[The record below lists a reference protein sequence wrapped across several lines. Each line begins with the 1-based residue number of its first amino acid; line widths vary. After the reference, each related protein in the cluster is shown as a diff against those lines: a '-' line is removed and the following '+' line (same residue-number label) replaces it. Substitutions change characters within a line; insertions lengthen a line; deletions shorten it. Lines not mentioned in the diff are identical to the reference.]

1 MLLMAAAMIPLAG
14 MIGSGLDLSRAYLVR
29 AKLQSACDASALAAR
44 RAMGSAALDAAA
56 INEGNR
62 FFAFNFPAGTMG
74 TSPVN
79 LNIRAQQQNA
89 SVVEV
94 QAATTVPTSVMRL
107 FGYEFIFVDVDCSA
121 DQDYVNNDIMLVLDV
136 TGSMN
141 CMAGARCDYSSFE
154 QTGSRLSR
162 LRNATASLYRALQGA
177 TGVRTRYGF
186 MPYSMTVNVG
196 RDLQSG
202 WLRNPS
208 SYWQLQWGNWALTP
222 VSHSPTWLSNNWG
235 GCVEERSTISQGT
248 GAPIR
253 ISGDVA
259 DADIDSV
266 STTVPSLQWQPYDE
280 EATQGET
287 GYYPNLATFCPAPAS
302 RLAVYSSETAFQSQV
317 NASLARVGGYTN
329 HDLGMMW
336 GMRFLSTTGMFSADN
351 PGVFN
356 LIRVEQHIVFLTDGV
371 MTANANNYSA
381 FGIPQREDRMTGG
394 GSLVQKHQ
402 TRFLNACN
410 RARQM
415 GMTIWVIALDVQ
427 APDSIRPCAS
437 GNDHFFVSNGS
448 DLDQVFSLIGR
459 GIGRLRM
466 TT

>member
-29 AKLQSACDASALAAR
+29 AKLQSACDASALATR
-44 RAMGSAALDAAA
+44 RAMGSAAIDQYA
-56 INEGNR
+56 IGEGNK
-62 FFAFNFPAGTMG
+62 FFNFNFPAGTMG
-74 TSPVN
+74 TGPV
-79 LNIRAQQQNA
+79 
-89 SVVEV
+89 SVGIGTQPPNTSTVLV
-94 QAATTVPTSVMRL
+94 QAATSVPTSVMRL
-107 FGYEFIFVDVDCSA
+107 FGYETIPVDVECSA
-121 DQDYVNNDIMLVLDV
+121 DQDYVNNDVMLVLDV

-141 CMAGARCDYSSFE
+141 CMAGTRCDYSPSE
-154 QTGSRLSR
+154 QSGSRLSR

-196 RDLQSG
+196 RSLQPG
-202 WLRNPS
+202 WLREPS
-208 SYWQLQWGNWALTP
+208 SYWQQSRGIWSLTP
-222 VSHSPTWLSNNWG
+222 VSHTPSWLSNTWG
-235 GCVEERSTISQGT
+235 GCLEERSTISQGT

-259 DADIDSV
+259 EADIDSV
-266 STTVPSLQWQPYDE
+266 STSVPSLQWQPYDE

-287 GYYPNLATFCPAPAS
+287 GYFPNLTTFCPAPAS
-302 RLAVYSSETAFQSQV
+302 RLNVYTSESAFQSQV
-317 NASLARVGGYTN
+317 NASLTRVGGYTN

-336 GMRFLSTTGMFSADN
+336 GMRFLSSTGMFSADN
-351 PGVFN
+351 PGMFN
-356 LIRVEQHIVFLTDGV
+356 QIRVERHIVFLTDGV
-371 MTANANNYSA
+371 MTADLNNYSA

-437 GNDHFFVSNGS
+437 GNDRFFISDGS